1 MLGIKSRRG
10 HRRLEIKTQPLL
22 NAKAPKLRA
31 ALRQVH
37 EQNQVKHNGRGQNG
51 IPTKKIHLDLH
62 RVPEPAED
70 IDIVPALLVVA
81 TGWVIVYADFVS
93 EIAVEIGVEFGL
105 ENVFENRELGF
116 FLGLERSRIFEHF
129 AVAVAQD
136 VHGEPSVEANHAR
149 LEARGED
156 GLDQGLS
163 SLEIF
168 ATDWGVVL
176 SRQLVHY
183 WNVHRQVR

>member
-1 MLGIKSRRG
+1 MLGIKARCG

-22 NAKAPKLRA
+22 NAKTTKLRA
-31 ALRQVH
+31 TLRQVH

-70 IDIVPALLVVA
+70 VDIVPALFVVA
-81 TGWVIVYADFVS
+81 AGWVIVYADFMS
-93 EIAVEIGVEFGL
+93 EITVEFGL

-129 AVAVAQD
+129 PVAIAQD
-136 VHGEPSVEANHAR
+136 VGGEPSV
-149 LEARGED
+149 
-156 GLDQGLS
+156 
-163 SLEIF
+163 
-168 ATDWGVVL
+168 
-176 SRQLVHY
+176 
-183 WNVHRQVR
+183 